1 MNKLLL
7 LLIIFAAC
15 QSQNLDDRYLT
26 DIEIY
31 YKYSIDSNQS
41 LEARIKYINKLED
54 FSKKGSSEIKQ
65 KSLRYLKLVYQGLK
79 NKQDEND
86 LHIFNRVNE
95 LLTDSGDYRKRV
107 KNPINRSNNDW
118 LSSELKKKSQQV
130 ADMIESSDWDSRI
143 YGRWSSQSEDQMEQY
158 QFFRDASFV
167 YTKVIINRGLDE
179 EAGKFTGKYRISK
192 TDGSLT
198 LYFNNKNKTSFNYFI
213 DAKRLYLDSNSFY
226 REKDE

>member
-15 QSQNLDDRYLT
+15 QSPNLDDRYLT

-31 YKYSIDSNQS
+31 YKYSMDSNQS
-41 LEARIKYINKLED
+41 LEARIKYINKLGD
-54 FSKKGSSEIKQ
+54 FGEKGSSEIKK
-65 KSLRYLKLVYQGLK
+65 KSLHYLRLICQYLR

-86 LHIFNRVNE
+86 LYIFNRVNDVLTE
-95 LLTDSGDYRKRV
+95 LGDLDKRV
-107 KNPINRSNNDW
+107 KSPINRSNNDW
-118 LSSELKKKSQQV
+118 LTSELKKKSQQV
-130 ADMIESSDWDSRI
+130 AELIESSDWDSRI
-143 YGRWSSQSEDQMEQY
+143 YGRWSTQSKDKEEQY

-167 YTKVIINRGLDE
+167 YKVIINRDLDE
-179 EAGKFTGKYRISK
+179 ETGTFMGDYRISK
-192 TDGSLT
+192 TDSSLT

-213 DAKRLYLDSNSFY
+213 DTKRLYLDSKSFY